1 MLAMVSLFP
10 DKQLGV
16 ELGSIIL
23 IFTGQVWNLAFSY
36 YSSLKSIPRELREAS
51 SIYRFGKWQRFFQ
64 LELPYGAI
72 GLIWNSI
79 VSVAGG
85 WFFLMACEM
94 FVLGKRDFRLPGLG
108 SWLQTAADNGDTSSM
123 LWGLAAMIAV
133 ILLIDQLVW
142 RPAIAWSSKFK
153 FEQTESADVPT
164 SPTLHH
170 LAQFQCVARV
180 VREKTVEPLSE
191 KLEPLLR
198 PPEAA
203 PRSVRPCPGLVK
215 AAGFAPGCGVRSPL
229 RDSELCVVRGFAQQ
243 HRFRR
248 DPRRTRRRW
257 RDLPP
262 RQRIPPHRL
271 CVDHSRRRRHRL

>member
-1 MLAMVSLFP
+1 M
-10 DKQLGV
+10 
-16 ELGSIIL
+16 
-23 IFTGQVWNLAFSY
+23 
-36 YSSLKSIPRELREAS
+36 REAS

-108 SWLQTAADNGDTSSM
+108 SWLQTAADNGDTWSM

-153 FEQTESADVPT
+153 FEQTESADVAHFAHP
-164 SPTLHH
+164 PHP
-170 LAQFQCVARV
+170 AQFQCVARASA
-180 VREKTVEPLSE
+180 RKPLS
-191 KLEPLLR
+191 R
-198 PPEAA
+198 
-203 PRSVRPCPGLVK
+203 
-215 AAGFAPGCGVRSPL
+215 
-229 RDSELCVVRGFAQQ
+229 
-243 HRFRR
+243 
-248 DPRRTRRRW
+248 
-257 RDLPP
+257 
-262 RQRIPPHRL
+262 
-271 CVDHSRRRRHRL
+271 